1 MYPSLAE
8 RATPYL
14 PSRRTPAFSNSEYT
28 ALIEFPSS
36 SRLLAI
42 CSFVVS
48 SLPSNSLATLI
59 TSSFLATAF
68 STAGFASNLTS
79 FLRIASLASTF
90 VTSASE
96 VT

>member
-1 MYPSLAE
+1 MYPSFAE

-14 PSRRTPAFSNSEYT
+14 PSRRTPAFSNSAYT
-28 ALIEFPSS
+28 ALIELLSS
-36 SRLLAI
+36 SKLLAI

-68 STAGFASNLTS
+68 STAGLASILTS
-79 FLRIASLASTF
+79 FL
-90 VTSASE
+90 
-96 VT
+96 

>member
-14 PSRRTPAFSNSEYT
+14 PSRRTPAFSNSAYT
-28 ALIEFPSS
+28 ALIELLSS
-36 SRLLAI
+36 SKLLAI
-42 CSFVVS
+42 CSFVTL
-48 SLPSNSLATLI
+48 SLPSKLLATLI
-59 TSSFLATAF
+59 TSSFLTTAF
-68 STAGFASNLTS
+68 STAGLASILTS